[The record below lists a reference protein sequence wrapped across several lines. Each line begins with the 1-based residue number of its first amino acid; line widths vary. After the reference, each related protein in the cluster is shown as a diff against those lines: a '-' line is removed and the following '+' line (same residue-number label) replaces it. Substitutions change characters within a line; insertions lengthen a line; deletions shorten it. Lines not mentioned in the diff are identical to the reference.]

1 MNTLV
6 SSESE
11 ACPKTKL
18 KISFVHIVSDW
29 RDIYVPDIFYL
40 LHLSCMM
47 KTQLSGLMCHYAQS
61 ICLLFE
67 IKGQKVKEHLAA
79 IESLQRVQI
88 DASIQIKE
96 FEAVIAST
104 TSLRISCQSIL

>member
-1 MNTLV
+1 
-6 SSESE
+6 
-11 ACPKTKL
+11 
-18 KISFVHIVSDW
+18 
-29 RDIYVPDIFYL
+29 
-40 LHLSCMM
+40 MM